1 MELVSTLFPRYLSS
15 GLPERVVF
23 KAMSEGA
30 TATIDVV
37 TDGAV
42 FFSTK
47 LSAFGYYLEL
57 ADLREIV
64 ESYMEEEGA
73 RLANLVLRMAEPG
86 GIYTSDPIEVIYS
99 KVKIEKMDEFLKK
112 SFLTSRTHFRI
123 SRKGKQLLHWFA
135 EKDTPIESYVDVVTE
150 GDDGKVNVSRL
161 QQATLYV
168 SSTDVWTEEIKVEDV
183 QANYIDR
190 VMAFT
195 VHRGKQR
202 SMTFYVDDELP
213 NLTLIFRNAFG
224 SDEIAEIH
232 GVSTRKQEVDRS
244 EAKVLHRSLQY
255 DQSEEYTTE
264 VETAAL
270 TYEESLWYQQLFAS
284 KKIAILRP
292 QNTSQNIL
300 ITESTSE
307 TSDGNDDT
315 IHAKFTYKLV
325 DDREAMDYNT
335 PTQIFTEH
343 YQAQFT

>member
-1 MELVSTLFPRYLSS
+1 MPRYLSS

-23 KAMSEGA
+23 KVLSEGA
-30 TATIDVV
+30 TATVDVV
-37 TDGAV
+37 LDGAV

-47 LSAFGYYLEL
+47 LSAYGYYLDL
-57 ADLREIV
+57 ADLRQVV
-64 ESYMEEEGA
+64 EAYMEEEGS
-73 RLANLVLRMAEPG
+73 RLTTLMLRMTEAGSVYE
-86 GIYTSDPIEVIYS
+86 SEVIEVIFC
-99 KVKIEKMDEFLKK
+99 KFNIGNQTEFLKK
-112 SFLTSRTHFRI
+112 SFLTTRTAFRVSRQ
-123 SRKGKQLLHWFA
+123 GKQLLHFFVEEG
-135 EKDTPIESYVDVVTE
+135 EKVEQYIDVVTE
-150 GDDGKVNVSRL
+150 GEDGMATVARL
-161 QQATLYV
+161 QQPTKYI
-168 SSTDVWTEEIKVEDV
+168 SNTEIMSEEFKVEDV
-183 QANYIDR
+183 QGNFIDK
-190 VMAFT
+190 VLAFT

-213 NLTLIFRNAFG
+213 NLTLLFRNAFG

-284 KKIAILRP
+284 KKISILKSQTSNAI
-292 QNTSQNIL
+292 I

-325 DDREAMDYNT
+325 TDREAMDYTT
-335 PTQIFTEH
+335 PAQIFTEH
-343 YQAQFT
+343 YQSEFT